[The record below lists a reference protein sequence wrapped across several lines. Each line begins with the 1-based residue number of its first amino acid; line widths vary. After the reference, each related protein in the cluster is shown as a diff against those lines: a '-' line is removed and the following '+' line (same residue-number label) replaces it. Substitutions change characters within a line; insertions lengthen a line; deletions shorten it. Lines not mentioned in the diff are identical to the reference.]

1 MGCSGVIATLAPGA
15 GAAAVCAGAG
25 AVAEAAGA
33 DASWFWAL
41 LLQPEMASAAP
52 MASAIGVRKCLCMN
66 ASFDVAK
73 RIAVRRKSG
82 RLCQRRRGVARY
94 PAGSHV
100 DIVRGRRGS
109 FAPQAPAYCSGIRHG

>member
-52 MASAIGVRKCLCMN
+52 MASAIGVRKCFCMN

-73 RIAVRRKSG
+73 RIAARRKSG
-82 RLCQRRRGVARY
+82 RLCHA
-94 PAGSHV
+94 AGDLCHDPSE
-100 DIVRGRRGS
+100 DE
-109 FAPQAPAYCSGIRHG
+109 